1 MSNEAEVE
9 AVVTA
14 VKQSTKYGD
23 TSEATIRELAAEA
36 VRQHKK
42 TKPAIKAVRARLHS
56 IMAPYLGDPDYTAEA
71 TRLDAAF
78 AAHDDAAIE
87 AICQDCLYAHL
98 STRERLPILAEFYE
112 RIFAIT
118 GQPQSILDIACGLN
132 PLALRWMG
140 LEAVSGGRSVRG
152 QSAVSSEQLAVSGG
166 RSVRG
171 QLAVSSEQLAVSGG
185 RSVRGQSAVSSEQ
198 LAVSGERVRFYAY
211 DIHEPRIA
219 FVNHY
224 LKLEGLEPLA
234 KVQDVAMDFP
244 QEAADV
250 ALFLKEMPRF
260 ERNYGGRGRPLL
272 EALRARFLVISY
284 PTISTHGGRNLTN
297 RYREFM
303 HQLIQGHDW
312 PVTELLFAGELVFVI
327 DKRLGD

>member
-1 MSNEAEVE
+1 MSNEVEVE
-9 AVVTA
+9 VVVTA
-14 VKQSTKYGD
+14 VKQSAKYSD

-56 IMAPYLGDPDYTAEA
+56 IMAPYLGDPDYAVEA
-71 TRLDAAF
+71 ARLDAAF
-78 AAHDDAAIE
+78 AAGETAVIE
-87 AICQDCLYAHL
+87 AICHDCLYAHL

-140 LEAVSGGRSVRG
+140 LGSVN
-152 QSAVSSEQLAVSGG
+152 SE
-166 RSVRG
+166 
-171 QLAVSSEQLAVSGG
+171 QLAVSSEQLRVG
-185 RSVRGQSAVSSEQ
+185 SERP
-198 LAVSGERVRFYAY
+198 VPGFRFYAY

-219 FVNHY
+219 FINHY
-224 LKLEGLEPLA
+224 FRLEGLPELA
-234 KVQDVAMDFP
+234 KVQDVAMEFP
-244 QEAADV
+244 QEEADV

-272 EALRARFLVISY
+272 ESLRANYLVISY

-303 HQLIQGHDW
+303 FQLIQGHDW

-327 DKRLGD
+327 KKNGNQ